1 MKKQE
6 IRDYIKWLKKEL
18 NRLEKEGQRLLNENL
33 KDDTVYI
40 DLTDHYLNEEN
51 IRGQLKAANYI
62 LNN

>member
-18 NRLEKEGQRLLNENL
+18 NRLEKEGQRLLNENS
-33 KDDTVYI
+33 KADRIYI

>member
-33 KDDTVYI
+33 KADRVYI

>member
-18 NRLEKEGQRLLNENL
+18 NRLEKEGQRLLNKNL
-33 KDDTVYI
+33 KADREYI

>member
-33 KDDTVYI
+33 KANREYI

>member
-33 KDDTVYI
+33 KADRIYI

>member
-33 KDDTVYI
+33 KADREYI
-40 DLTDHYLNEEN
+40 DLTNHYLNEEN

>member
-33 KDDTVYI
+33 KADREYI